1 MRLAVVIL
9 VVGFLLSAGNT
20 FARGKD
26 SDAESQIHALLDEQ
40 AAAWNRGDLSA
51 FMAGYWHSSETT
63 FAGPKGIE
71 RGYDAV
77 LDRYRHTYPD
87 RTTMGQLT
95 FSDLEIHILSGKA
108 GVRPG
113 PRQLKRANDTPGGDL
128 HFNSPPLPLMAGA
141 SSTITPV
148 PLFHLQPPSRHPTDG
163 GPNALFGRRHDQHAI
178 EAA

>member
-1 MRLAVVIL
+1 MKLRRTLRLAVVIL

-108 GVRPG
+108 AFVLGHW
-113 PRQLKRANDTPGGDL
+113 QLKRANDTPGGVFTLILRRFPDGWRII
-128 HFNSPPLPLMAGA
+128 HDHTSSFVSPPTAVA
-141 SSTITPV
+141 SS
-148 PLFHLQPPSRHPTDG
+148 H
-163 GPNALFGRRHDQHAI
+163 
-178 EAA
+178 